1 MLHNLFTCVD
11 ILGGML
17 QTVQV
22 SGQSWQHQPQQV
34 SKHCH
39 VHRQCSQVV
48 IKVTLRQHMVD
59 QVNHHLQRVQIINND
74 PNTKLRTT
82 TTYTWV
88 LARLTALINLNCDHH
103 HHHYVNTKKKR
114 WTPRS
119 NSSQETT
126 ATHYVHRWPIHQHLV
141 MVGLTVKQGFTI
153 IDDRWR
159 M

>member
-11 ILGGML
+11 ILGSML

-22 SGQSWQHQPQQV
+22 SGQSRQHQPQQV

-39 VHRQCSQVV
+39 VHRQRSQVV

-59 QVNHHLQRVQIINND
+59 QVNHHLQRVQLINNE

-103 HHHYVNTKKKR
+103 HHYVNSKFVAALKKKVDSEIKFI
-114 WTPRS
+114 PG
-119 NSSQETT
+119 N
-126 ATHYVHRWPIHQHLV
+126 
-141 MVGLTVKQGFTI
+141 
-153 IDDRWR
+153 
-159 M
+159 